1 MNQSQRGYDHDR
13 MCHLLYHSQN
23 DLKLERIGTNQ
34 SSMDLNHDRVLLVE
48 FSLDSCFELE
58 RISMS
63 HSQVK
68 LQNFFF
74 EIKKK

>member
-1 MNQSQRGYDHDR
+1 MVRIRAKEVTIMIGCATCYT
-13 MCHLLYHSQN
+13 MVKMT
-23 DLKLERIGTNQ
+23 LKKLGRIGANQ
-34 SSMDLNHDRVLLVE
+34 SSMDLNHDRVLLIE

-58 RISMS
+58 WISMS

-74 EIKKK
+74 

>member
-1 MNQSQRGYDHDR
+1 MNQSQRGYDHGR
-13 MCHLLYHSQN
+13 MCHLLNHSQN

-34 SSMDLNHDRVLLVE
+34 SSMDLNHDRVLLIE
-48 FSLDSCFELE
+48 FSPDSCFELE
-58 RISMS
+58 QISMS

-74 EIKKK
+74 LK